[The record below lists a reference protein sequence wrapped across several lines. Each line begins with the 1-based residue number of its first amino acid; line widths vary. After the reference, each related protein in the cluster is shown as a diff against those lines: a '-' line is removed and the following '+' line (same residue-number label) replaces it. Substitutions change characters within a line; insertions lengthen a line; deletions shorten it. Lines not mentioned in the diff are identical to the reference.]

1 MKLKDGLTLRK
12 LAGEYI
18 IVQPE
23 LGQQDMTKVFTL
35 NEVSAFLW
43 EHMLGKEFTKEDL
56 VQLLLENYDVTE
68 EVASQDVAALLASFS
83 KQGLVTV

>member
-1 MKLKDGLTLRK
+1 MKLKEGLTLRK

-23 LGQQDMTKVFTL
+23 LGQQDMANVFTL

-43 EHMLGKEFTKEDL
+43 EQIIGQEFSAEDL
-56 VQLLLENYDVTE
+56 VQLLLDHYDVTE
-68 EVASQDVAALLASFS
+68 EEASADVKALLDSFV
-83 KQGLVTV
+83 KHGLVSV